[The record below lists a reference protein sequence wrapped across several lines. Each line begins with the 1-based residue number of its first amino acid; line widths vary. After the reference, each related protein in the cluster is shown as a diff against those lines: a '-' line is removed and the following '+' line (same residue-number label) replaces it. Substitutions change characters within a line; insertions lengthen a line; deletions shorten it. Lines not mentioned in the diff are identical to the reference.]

1 MNKEPINCQSLKEE
15 FVRLLMSTERPGIDK
30 MLNYLETKTDFFT
43 APASS
48 KFHNNVEGGLLDHS
62 LNVYHNFK
70 NLLTMKDIHMDEDS
84 IIISALLHDICKCN
98 YYVKETRNKKVD
110 GKWTQYETWTSVKEV
125 QVPFPHSYRSIKL
138 IKPNIQLKLLEEL
151 CIFYHMGPFG
161 GEDFEYRNLMKQA
174 NEQYPQTVLF
184 YIADLISSYLDED
197 IDR

>member
-110 GKWTQYETWTSVKEV
+110 GKWTQYETWTSVK
-125 QVPFPHSYRSIKL
+125 
-138 IKPNIQLKLLEEL
+138 
-151 CIFYHMGPFG
+151 
-161 GEDFEYRNLMKQA
+161 
-174 NEQYPQTVLF
+174 
-184 YIADLISSYLDED
+184 
-197 IDR
+197 